1 MKEHQMN
8 KSYLFCGNKNLS
20 PKKVQYIYKHNGSF
34 FVVDDVPCLQC
45 DFCGEQYF
53 EGPVLEKIENNFFQ
67 ISKNQKFPKQILQ
80 VPAENY
86 ADI

>member
-1 MKEHQMN
+1 MKKKNIN
-8 KSYLFCGNKNLS
+8 KSCLFCGNKNLS

-53 EGPVLEKIENNFFQ
+53 EGPVLERIEKMYLQISNNMISPNQILNVPIENFAN
-67 ISKNQKFPKQILQ
+67 I
-80 VPAENY
+80 
-86 ADI
+86 